1 MTQAEGEVQAALERA
16 TLKALQRAYY
26 SVNHTYFR
34 GALRQ
39 PPLSLVD
46 LGAELARYVVEPHG
60 IELSRRLVFEHP
72 WGVTLE
78 VLKHEMAHQYVHEH
92 LGDPDGT
99 PHGPAFREVCRLHG
113 FDARAAG
120 FPTATEQTP
129 EAERTLSRIAK
140 LLALAESP
148 NQHEAQAAMNQARRL
163 MLKYNLTEI
172 AQEARATH
180 HARYLGKAT
189 GRVNEAER
197 VLSSLLSTHFFVD
210 VIWVSV
216 WRPKEGKPG
225 TVLEVMGTAAN
236 LEIAAYVYDFLLH
249 TAEQLWKAHQR
260 AHQIQGNRD
269 RRAFIAGV
277 MYGFQDKLKWE
288 QRRAATEG
296 LVWVGDP
303 ALTDFA
309 KRRHP
314 RVRTTRH
321 ATTQHRAASRAGHR
335 AGQRIVLHQGV
346 TQGPSGKQPKLLKS

>member
-1 MTQAEGEVQAALERA
+1 MERA

-26 SVNHTYFR
+26 SVNHTYFH

-46 LGAELARYVVEPHG
+46 LGAELARYVTAPRG

-92 LGDPDGT
+92 LGDPDGA

-120 FPTATEQTP
+120 VPTGTEQTP
-129 EAERTLSRIAK
+129 EAERTLERIAK

-148 NQHEAQAAMNQARRL
+148 NEHEAQAAMNQARRL

-172 AQEARATH
+172 AQETRATH
-180 HARYLGKAT
+180 HARHLGKPT
-189 GRVNEAER
+189 GRVSEAER
-197 VLSSLLSTHFFVD
+197 VLSALLSAHFFVD
-210 VIWVSV
+210 AIWVSV
-216 WRPKEGKPG
+216 WRPQEGKPG
-225 TVLEVMGTAAN
+225 SVLEVMGTVAN

-249 TAEQLWKAHQR
+249 TGEQLWKAHRR
-260 AHQIQGNRD
+260 AHQIRGDRD
-269 RRAFIAGV
+269 RRAFVAGV
-277 MYGFQDKLKWE
+277 MYGFQAKLEAE

-303 ALTDFA
+303 ALQGFA

-314 RVRTTRH
+314 RVRFTRH
-321 ATTQHRAASRAGHR
+321 VTTQHREAHQAGHR

-346 TQGPSGKQPKLLKS
+346 TQGSSGARPKLLKS